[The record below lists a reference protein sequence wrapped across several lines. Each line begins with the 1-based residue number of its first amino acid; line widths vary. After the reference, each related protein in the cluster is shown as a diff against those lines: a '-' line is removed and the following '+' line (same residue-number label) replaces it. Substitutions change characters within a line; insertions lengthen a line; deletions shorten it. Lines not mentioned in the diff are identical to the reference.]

1 MTFNCIAIG
10 VVPATG
16 KSNLINTL
24 YNNINKNN
32 NFKSGL
38 IRGHHI
44 KEYNLL
50 IVGIYNTFKK
60 FKGTDLLSMSAHNDF
75 KKLIDLNKYNII
87 FEGDRLFSNSILE
100 YVKNTYNLT
109 TIVLTADENILK
121 DRHKDRNDSQT
132 DKFLKGRKT
141 KIENI
146 INNKNIK
153 PLVLKNNNIEDMSS
167 IYDMIVARIKKFK

>member
-1 MTFNCIAIG
+1 
-10 VVPATG
+10 
-16 KSNLINTL
+16 
-24 YNNINKNN
+24 
-32 NFKSGL
+32 
-38 IRGHHI
+38 
-44 KEYNLL
+44 
-50 IVGIYNTFKK
+50 
-60 FKGTDLLSMSAHNDF
+60 MSAHNDF

-121 DRHKDRNDSQT
+121 NRHKDRNDSQT